1 MIKTKKYAPEN
12 SIVFISDNLQSMPP
26 EHVWGNMINY
36 NRTSVSVGCYPE
48 IDGETEFQLGRA
60 LEVSTDFDQV
70 FDGTIET
77 PNRTL
82 IISTVEGTIL
92 LEDEVPEM
100 ETRVRV
106 WLSRLRW
113 PEKVVVGWG

>member
-1 MIKTKKYAPEN
+1 MKTKKYAPEN

-36 NRTSVSVGCYPE
+36 NSTCVSVGCYPE

-60 LEVSTDFDQV
+60 REVSTDFDPV

-77 PNRTL
+77 PNRML
-82 IISTVEGTIL
+82 MISTVEGTIL
-92 LEDEVPEM
+92 LEDTVSDL

-106 WLSRLRW
+106 WLSHPRW
-113 PEKVVVGWG
+113 PEKVIVGWG